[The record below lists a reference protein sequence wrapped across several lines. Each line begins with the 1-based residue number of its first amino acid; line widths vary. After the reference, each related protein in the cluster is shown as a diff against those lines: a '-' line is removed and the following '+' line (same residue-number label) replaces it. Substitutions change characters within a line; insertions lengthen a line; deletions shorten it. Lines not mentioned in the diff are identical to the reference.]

1 MTAFT
6 ATAALVQPITGYLL
20 ARNVGWSLLEGWVVL
35 SLGLYVFVG
44 MFWLPVVWMQIRM
57 RDLAREAHEAGK
69 ALPDEYHRLF
79 QWWLAFG
86 FRAFAAVLVVV
97 WLMLTKPNIG
107 Q

>member
-1 MTAFT
+1 
-6 ATAALVQPITGYLL
+6 
-20 ARNVGWSLLEGWVVL
+20 
-35 SLGLYVFVG
+35 
-44 MFWLPVVWMQIRM
+44 M